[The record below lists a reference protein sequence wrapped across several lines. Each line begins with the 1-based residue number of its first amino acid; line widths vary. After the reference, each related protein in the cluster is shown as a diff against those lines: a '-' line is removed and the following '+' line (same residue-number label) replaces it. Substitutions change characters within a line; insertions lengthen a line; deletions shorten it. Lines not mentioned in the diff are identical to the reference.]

1 MIVPTRIVRT
11 RAARLTA
18 ALALALTSACASASG
33 GGASGG
39 AAGSAPSGQTS
50 SRDILDATGLQASS
64 ASNLYEAIQQ
74 LRPELLNAHHL
85 GVPDVYIGRVKQSRG
100 LERLKELTTTAV
112 AEVRYL
118 PYSAAQSLPGEQS
131 EAGALVVTLK

>member
-1 MIVPTRIVRT
+1 MSVPVRINRH

-18 ALALALTSACASASG
+18 ALALALTLACASAPG

-39 AAGSAPSGQTS
+39 GGSAPQGRTS
-50 SRDILDATGLQASS
+50 SRDVLDAAGLQGSS
-64 ASNLYEAIQQ
+64 AANLYEAIQQ
-74 LRPELLNAHHL
+74 LRPEMLTAHHL